1 MDDVCVRG
9 WGTWY
14 TCGDQRTTLVF
25 DTLCDTGGFAVVAVV
40 VVVVVYL
47 LHTPG

>member
-9 WGTWY
+9 RGTWC

-25 DTLCDTGGFAVVAVV
+25 ATLFDTGGFVVVA

-47 LHTPG
+47 LHTSG